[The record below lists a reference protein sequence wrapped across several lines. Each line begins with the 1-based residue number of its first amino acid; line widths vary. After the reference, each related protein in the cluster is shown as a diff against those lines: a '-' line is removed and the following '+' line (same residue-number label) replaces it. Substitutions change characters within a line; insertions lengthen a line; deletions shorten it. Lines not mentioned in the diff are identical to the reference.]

1 MGLLD
6 DAIREHL
13 ELKRKHGAAE
23 DELQRQEE
31 EALGPARREV
41 APTQPQDGNGAGERP
56 ELASETPSEAASTE
70 APEASTGE
78 QPAAETPSE
87 TAPEEPHAE
96 ITETGVPETHDA
108 VRPAPAEPQ
117 APYDEAVS
125 ERDHPESVPE
135 HEREPAPELE
145 REPES
150 APELEPEPAPELEP
164 EPAPELER
172 ERPEPAAELEPETA
186 PEVDR
191 EQPEPASEPAAERER
206 EPAPDPEPT
215 PFASA
220 QAEPV
225 IDSPERE
232 EPAAPAGDIP
242 PVGDTP
248 PRGFDALDED
258 DRELL
263 EEEEAA
269 PGDEGDEDVLLDTP
283 DFLQETPEHDR
294 LWFEQKPPR
303 DFDFD

>member
-56 ELASETPSEAASTE
+56 EPASETPSEVASTE
-70 APEASTGE
+70 APEAATGE
-78 QPAAETPSE
+78 QPATETPSE
-87 TAPEEPHAE
+87 TALEEPQAE
-96 ITETGVPETHDA
+96 ITETGVPETRDA
-108 VRPAPAEPQ
+108 VRPAHAEPQ

-125 ERDHPESVPE
+125 EREHSETAPEL
-135 HEREPAPELE
+135 EREPAPELE
-145 REPES
+145 REP
-150 APELEPEPAPELEP
+150 APELE
-164 EPAPELER
+164 
-172 ERPEPAAELEPETA
+172 
-186 PEVDR
+186 R
-191 EQPEPASEPAAERER
+191 EQPEPASEPPPERER

-225 IDSPERE
+225 VDSPEHE

-242 PVGDTP
+242 PAGDTP

-269 PGDEGDEDVLLDTP
+269 PDDEADEDLLVDTP